1 MSFKEKLKDTN
12 ARIKNKAI
20 DVAENVVGSYEENP
34 FLVARNS
41 FYKLKAFINII
52 LTLSLFTLST
62 ISSILTSL
70 YHFLYFYYQVIFLL
84 N

>member
-41 FYKLKAFINII
+41 F
-52 LTLSLFTLST
+52 
-62 ISSILTSL
+62 
-70 YHFLYFYYQVIFLL
+70 
-84 N
+84 

>member
-34 FLVARNS
+34 FLVARNG

-52 LTLSLFTLST
+52 LTLSLLFYQQ
-62 ISSILTSL
+62 LT
-70 YHFLYFYYQVIFLL
+70 FYIK
-84 N
+84 